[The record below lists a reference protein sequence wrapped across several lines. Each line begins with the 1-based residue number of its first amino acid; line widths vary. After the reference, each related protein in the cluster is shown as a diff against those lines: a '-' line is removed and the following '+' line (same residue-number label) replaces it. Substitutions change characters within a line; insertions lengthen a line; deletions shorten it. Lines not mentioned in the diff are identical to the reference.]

1 MIKIVHSSDRETWL
15 ATRKRYLCSSEA
27 AAALGENPYT
37 PRAQLV
43 MEKAGLAEP
52 WTGNEQTLLGRA
64 FEPGFVEAA
73 KEKWGWQLEPMGWLI
88 RDSVS
93 PYLAATPDFVAR
105 TPWGKCAVQTKVTC
119 SAAQEDCKPVRRDGT
134 PSTAAYA
141 FGAPVHYQIQQ
152 MAELAC
158 LGPDW
163 EWSALLVCHGC
174 PPGWKLRSYLARR
187 HEGVIWKIRG
197 EAERFMRDVEALR
210 EGRMSA

>member
-1 MIKIVHSSDRETWL
+1 MLKLVHSSNHEAWL
-15 ATRKRYLCSSEA
+15 AARRLYLCSSEA
-27 AAALGENPYT
+27 AAALGENPYMQ
-37 PRAQLV
+37 RAQLV
-43 MEKAGLAEP
+43 MEKAGLSEP
-52 WTGNEQTLLGRA
+52 WTGNEQTLL
-64 FEPGFVEAA
+64 EPGSGEAA
-73 KEKWGWQLEPMGWLI
+73 KEKWGWQIEPMGWLV
-88 RDSVS
+88 RDEVS
-93 PYLAATPDFVAR
+93 PYLAATPDFVAY

-119 SAAQEDCKPVRRDGT
+119 SAAQEDCKQTRRDGT

-141 FGAPVHYQIQQ
+141 FGAPVHYQLQQ

-187 HEGVIWKIRG
+187 HEGVIRRIRG

-210 EGRMSA
+210 EGKLRAS